1 MRPTRTETRA
11 LFLVLAILYVIL
23 GLLPVGCARTSI
35 ETPDGFR
42 YLGEKNVKIDKMK
55 VQKWHPNGQP
65 AMLLEAEGLSSDP
78 TAVNAGTVEAITGTI
93 GKALDK
99 VPAAPR

>member
-1 MRPTRTETRA
+1 MTKTLTRC
-11 LFLVLAILYVIL
+11 LFGSLTLICML
-23 GLLPVGCARTSI
+23 GCARTSI